1 MNAAHQFAEGKYQS
15 LRESSLRIAEATLPS
30 SLKSVVNLECIT
42 SLTLAK
48 ANSWEQNPKR
58 HDDAIWS
65 WRRGFGSYAKQH
77 PKRFE
82 LSIWFAKAQ
91 LCGLSLGK
99 PTYSGSKLRLDIIEG
114 APGSHPLKGKVV
126 ELTVLAAKTYAASL
140 DAEQV
145 RIMRPVNNDVIRYYE
160 KHGFTY
166 FHGKNSNVPS
176 HLWLNL

>member
-15 LRESSLRIAEATLPS
+15 LRESSLRIAQATLPAA
-30 SLKSVVNLECIT
+30 LKSVVNLDVIN
-42 SLTLAK
+42 TLALAR
-48 ANSWEQNPKR
+48 ANLWEQNPKR
-58 HDDAIWS
+58 HDDASWS
-65 WRRGFGSYAKQH
+65 WRKGFGSYAKQH

-114 APGSHPLKGKVV
+114 APDSHPLKGRVV

-140 DAEQV
+140 EAEQI

-166 FHGKNSNVPS
+166 FQGKNSNVPS